1 MIMNFSSGAS
11 YWRWQLARTEARI
24 RDLDEMAAGIE
35 DEAERAELD
44 AEMARL
50 EGLATSIETIAL

>member
-1 MIMNFSSGAS
+1 MNFSSGAS
-11 YWRWQLARTEARI
+11 NWRWRLAKVESQI

>member
-1 MIMNFSSGAS
+1 
-11 YWRWQLARTEARI
+11 
-24 RDLDEMAAGIE
+24 MAAGIE